1 MVLGLSIVVLAE
13 PKPKAKAQAL
23 DYYGEYG
30 EGDYNYADY
39 GEAGDYSYG
48 QGECDVSDVMWSLS
62 GEELVSTCV
71 MLIIGVSI
79 TCVPHPSSAHKTFL
93 HKSQHTDTCCNAMCV
108 YWLRQEL

>member
-1 MVLGLSIVVLAE
+1 MSLANLSNGKLLQKFQVTLWWYDHCQAQGNIICLLVLGLCSLSLAE

-48 QGECDVSDVMWSLS
+48 QGECHAQCKD
-62 GEELVSTCV
+62 
-71 MLIIGVSI
+71 
-79 TCVPHPSSAHKTFL
+79 
-93 HKSQHTDTCCNAMCV
+93 N
-108 YWLRQEL
+108 

>member
-1 MVLGLSIVVLAE
+1 MLGLCSLSLAE

-48 QGECDVSDVMWSLS
+48 QGEYSVQGELEDGRNCFWHWNGQFSPTFPANTGKDDFKFDASLP
-62 GEELVSTCV
+62 L
-71 MLIIGVSI
+71 
-79 TCVPHPSSAHKTFL
+79 
-93 HKSQHTDTCCNAMCV
+93 
-108 YWLRQEL
+108 

>member
-1 MVLGLSIVVLAE
+1 MDHCQAQVKICLLVLGLSSLTLAE

-48 QGECDVSDVMWSLS
+48 QGECVVQ
-62 GEELVSTCV
+62 G
-71 MLIIGVSI
+71 
-79 TCVPHPSSAHKTFL
+79 
-93 HKSQHTDTCCNAMCV
+93 
-108 YWLRQEL
+108 